1 MYIKRLDKNFEFPD
15 TYTWMMGIM
24 NVTPDSFSDGGKYT
38 TEDNIKKQTHLLISQ
53 DVDIIDI
60 GGESTRPGHTPTT
73 VQEELDRIVP
83 AIKAVREVSEEVII
97 SVDTWK
103 AEVARAA
110 LEAGADI
117 INDQWAATR
126 EPEIAAVCAEFNA
139 PLILMHNREEYKP
152 YDDIMEEMKV
162 DLNHSIDIALEQG
175 VDRNQIILDPGVG
188 FAKTPNDNLETIQR
202 LGELR
207 ELGLPI
213 LLATSRKGFI
223 GKLYASAA
231 NQRDV
236 GTSATTVA
244 GILNGGAD
252 MVRVH
257 NVKVNKEAATVA
269 DAIMR
274 GTIDLD

>member
-257 NVKVNKEAATVA
+257 NVQANKEAATVA